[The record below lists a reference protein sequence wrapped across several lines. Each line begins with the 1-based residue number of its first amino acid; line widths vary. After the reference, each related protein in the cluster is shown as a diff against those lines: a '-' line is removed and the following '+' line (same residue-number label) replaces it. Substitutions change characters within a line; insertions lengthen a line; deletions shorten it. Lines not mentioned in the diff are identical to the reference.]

1 MVMSAMVMLMVIT
14 PAMVSLLMHSD
25 LATESSLTQHN
36 NQLLNCDK
44 HDSTAGEVSEE
55 LKSDISN
62 QNHPVP
68 VRNPSNQRNLQLI
81 LLKYL
86 LI

>member
-1 MVMSAMVMLMVIT
+1 MGSVMVMSAMVMLMVIT
-14 PAMVSLLMHSD
+14 QAMESLLMHSD

-81 LLKYL
+81 LL
-86 LI
+86 

>member
-1 MVMSAMVMLMVIT
+1 MVMSAMVMLIVIT

-68 VRNPSNQRNLQLI
+68 VRNPSRNLQLI